1 MRAYLSLST
10 KDDRT
15 SMEVWSDGGWKTVN
29 PTCFNWADYRVPI
42 SDKPNTDGLDVLYIE
57 EPMRLK
63 YSPPNMPV
71 TIHGTGRLSSLDR
84 FAETIPQVVL
94 GRDAS
99 IDLQLTE
106 GIWIRQATVADMETL
121 SNTGMLDE
129 RLLAWLDTHLSKLH
143 TVLSELT
150 QLPHA
155 DRLRVFGSV
164 KAGKELPGDVD
175 VFADTEGLASE
186 EIKEFSRNLISI
198 ARRYYGDLDPFL
210 LVKGK
215 LHSRNDDANGWTL
228 AKNAADIL
236 AAGREGTPLQDISL
250 VSRVLAAYRAGSPT
264 DRNSPT
270 TRSP

>member
-1 MRAYLSLST
+1 MRAYIRLSSE
-10 KDDRT
+10 DERNFV
-15 SMEVWSDGGWKTVN
+15 EVWSDGEWETVD
-29 PTCFNWADYRVPI
+29 PACFNWADYRVSI
-42 SDKPNTDGLDVLYIE
+42 SDKPNTDGLDVLYVE

-71 TIHGTGRLSSLDR
+71 TIQGTGRLSSLER
-84 FAETIPQVVL
+84 FAETIPQVIL

-99 IDLQLTE
+99 IDLHLTE
-106 GIWIRQATVADMETL
+106 GIWIRQATLADMETL
-121 SNTGMLDE
+121 RDTGMLDE

-175 VFADTEGLASE
+175 VFADTEGMSSE
-186 EIKEFSRNLISI
+186 DIKEFSRNLISI
-198 ARRYYGDLDPFL
+198 ARRYYGCLDPFL

-215 LHSRNDDANGWTL
+215 LHSRNDDANGWEYAHKAPQL
-228 AKNAADIL
+228 L
-236 AAGREGTPLQDISL
+236 SAGRDGIPLEDVMLEPRVLERYRAEPKNSQSKPTPL
-250 VSRVLAAYRAGSPT
+250 AP
-264 DRNSPT
+264 
-270 TRSP
+270 